1 MPVNGNRWIF
11 ITIYWLLELVD
22 IQELIQAIFLFL
34 ILEHNIAR
42 LNIKFLSQNNDDD
55 YQVQSYPYLFV
66 G

>member
-66 G
+66 C